1 MKQRHKGEL
10 GVQWVESVFVGM
22 GKSGASA
29 RPAGAPAQEETDDS
43 YQGPFPC
50 SETGAGSKEGSDCLP
65 EGPQSK
71 LLGAGTP
78 WPHHSWIN
86 SSAASR
92 GPS

>member
-22 GKSGASA
+22 VKSGAST
-29 RPAGAPAQEETDDS
+29 RPAGVPAQEKTDDS

-50 SETGAGSKEGSDCLP
+50 SETGTGSKEGSGCLP

-78 WPHHSWIN
+78 WPHQSWLN
-86 SSAASR
+86 SYTASR